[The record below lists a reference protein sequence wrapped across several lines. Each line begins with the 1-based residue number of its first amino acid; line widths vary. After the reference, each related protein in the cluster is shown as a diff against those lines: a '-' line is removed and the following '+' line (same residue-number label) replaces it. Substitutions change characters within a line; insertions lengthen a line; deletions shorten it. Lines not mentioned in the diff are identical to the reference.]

1 MFAYRWSRSVH
12 LAHLLVFI
20 LGGGDS
26 LLSFEEGFAVL
37 VELEAGH
44 NAVAG
49 VDGKLSLLSVGLLLH
64 DFLNVNASTAA
75 VHSLDLAFTTLEG
88 ASHDL
93 DLVSFADGDGADFV
107 LSFKIFR
114 QVARHHNSAHAGGG

>member
-1 MFAYRWSRSVH
+1 MFTHRWHRSVH

-20 LGGGDS
+20 FRGSDS
-26 LLSFEEGFAVL
+26 LLPFEEGFAVL
-37 VELEAGH
+37 IELEAGH

-49 VDGKLSLLSVGLLLH
+49 VNGELGLLSVGLLLH
-64 DFLNVNASTAA
+64 DFLNVYASAA
-75 VHSLDLAFTTLEG
+75 TVHSLNLAFAAFEG

-93 DLVSFADGDGADFV
+93 DLISLADGDGADFV